1 MIFAALL
8 GMSLYWH
15 LPILIVLISLV
26 YSGTRYDAWPAILA
40 EALRWGLRMAGF
52 LVVIVLAL
60 YLLSRMI

>member
-1 MIFAALL
+1 MILAALL

-26 YSGTRYDAWPAILA
+26 YSGTRYDAWPAILG

-52 LVVIVLAL
+52 LLVIVVAL
-60 YLLSRMI
+60 LVLSRMI